1 MYLNMMILNQGKELN
16 MIGGNLDI
24 QTVLKYFSRIAT
36 LLLVL
41 PIHESAHGL
50 MAKWLGDDTA
60 QRQGRISLNPFVH
73 LDPLGSLLMVLGG
86 FGWAKPVEVNPMR
99 FKNYRAGYALTALAG
114 PVSNLLASFVSALAF
129 AIIMCFKSGQ
139 RAYIRLLTE
148 QYDTMSCVLLLLQF
162 LIIVNIGLALF
173 NLIPVPPLDGFNILR
188 AFTPEKFDRWIY
200 QHQRE
205 INFCFFA
212 LLILMNVIPSA
223 YSPLAIASEHLYVI
237 MMKAVMWIPDVFGA

>member
-1 MYLNMMILNQGKELN
+1 MIMHRRKDLN

-24 QTVLKYFSRIAT
+24 QTFLKYFARIAT

-41 PIHESAHGL
+41 PLHESAHGL

-73 LDPLGSLLMVLGG
+73 LDPFGSILMVLGG
-86 FGWAKPVEVNPMR
+86 FGWAKPVEVNPTR
-99 FKNYRAGYALTALAG
+99 FKNYRAGYAMTALAG

-129 AIIMCFKSGQ
+129 AIILCFRSGQ
-139 RAYIRLLTE
+139 EAYIRLITNQL
-148 QYDTMSCVLLLLQF
+148 DTMSCLLMLLQF

-188 AFTPEKFDRWIY
+188 AFIPEKCDRWVY

-205 INFCFFA
+205 ITYVFFA
-212 LLILMNVIPSA
+212 LFLLMNFVPTQ
-223 YSPLAIASEHLYVI
+223 YSPLARASEYLYRL
-237 MMKAVMWIPDVFGA
+237 MMKAVLWIPDTFGA

>member
-1 MYLNMMILNQGKELN
+1 MILYRRKDIN
-16 MIGGNLDI
+16 MNLDI
-24 QTVLKYFSRIAT
+24 QTFLKYFARIAT

-41 PIHESAHGL
+41 PLHESAHGL

-73 LDPLGSLLMVLGG
+73 LDPLGSILMVLGG

-99 FKNYRAGYALTALAG
+99 FKHYRAGYALTALAG

-129 AIIMCFKSGQ
+129 AIILCFRSGK
-139 RAYIRLLTE
+139 AAFYRLLDN
-148 QYDTMSCVLLLLQF
+148 QYDTMSCLLLLLQF
-162 LIIVNIGLALF
+162 LVVVNIGLALF

-188 AFTPEKFDRWIY
+188 AFTPEKFDRWVY

-205 INFCFFA
+205 INYVFFT
-212 LLILMNVIPSA
+212 LFILINVIPTQ
-223 YSPLAIASEHLYVI
+223 YSPLAIASDYLYRL
-237 MMKAVMWIPDVFGA
+237 MMKAVLWIPDTFSV

>member
-1 MYLNMMILNQGKELN
+1 MILHQRKEIKML
-16 MIGGNLDI
+16 GGNLDI

-73 LDPLGSLLMVLGG
+73 LDPLGSMLMIIGG

-99 FKNYRAGYALTALAG
+99 FRNYRAGYALTALAG
-114 PVSNLLASFVSALAF
+114 PVSNLLASFAAALAL
-129 AIIMCFKSGQ
+129 AIMLCFKSGQ
-139 RAYIRLLTE
+139 EAYLRLFAN
-148 QYDTMSCVLLLLQF
+148 QFNTMSCVMLLLQF
-162 LIIVNIGLALF
+162 LVIVNIGLALF

-188 AFTPEKFDRWIY
+188 AFTPEKFDRWVY

-205 INFCFFA
+205 INMVFFA
-212 LLILMNVIPSA
+212 LLILMNVIPSE
-223 YSPLAIASEHLYVI
+223 YSPLSRASYYLYEV
-237 MMKAVMWIPDVFGA
+237 MMKAVMWIPDTFGYKG